1 MPRPPSDARNRI
13 VQTALALFAARG
25 YHNTG
30 IADILKESG
39 VKRGALYHYFSSKN
53 ELGLAAIDEMFRL
66 LAEQGAV
73 KHLRTDGHPIDRM
86 VKMLDALPGNT
97 KLPSG
102 ESVTPSAAVRLGT
115 AEAEFSQHLST
126 RFEELLGELEVILRK
141 GVAEGQVQEGVEPL
155 VVGRAFV
162 VMCQGIFFM
171 SVLGFQQAI
180 WEDARGWLREYLNSL
195 RA

>member
-1 MPRPPSDARNRI
+1 MAPRLSDTRERI

-30 IADILKESG
+30 IADILKGSG
-39 VKRGALYHYFSSKN
+39 VKRGTLYHHFASKK

-73 KHLRTDGHPIDRM
+73 RHLRTDGHPIDRM
-86 VKMLDALPGNT
+86 VKMLDELPGVT

-102 ESVTPSAAVRLGT
+102 ESLTPSVAVRLGT
-115 AEAEFSQHLST
+115 AEAEFSAQLST
-126 RFEELLGELEVILRK
+126 RFEGLLGEFEAILRRS
-141 GVAEGQVQEGVEPL
+141 VAEGQIAESVDPRVL
-155 VVGRAFV
+155 SRAFV

-171 SVLGFQQAI
+171 SVLGFQPTI
-180 WEDARGWLREYLNSL
+180 WEDAGRWLKDYLNSL
-195 RA
+195 RT